1 MRSSGSTPSP
11 LSDPPI
17 PLFVRFLEEDDPRRC
32 TGHRLLERG
41 LVRRASG
48 RRDGRPEPITLDP
61 FARAPL
67 CARDRERAESA
78 GFLVVDGSWNR
89 LSARSRLSTTEGR
102 SGRGSSRRLP
112 LLVATN
118 PQHFGRWTQLTTAEA
133 LAAAVYLVGRPR
145 EAERL
150 LAGLRGG
157 PAFLEINRARLDRF
171 ARASSRDEVTAAERE
186 IFGAPPPDQEAG
198 PGREGG
204 LTGPIRTDD
213 LRSTGAPP

>member
-11 LSDPPI
+11 PSRPPI

-32 TGHRLLERG
+32 TGHRLLQRG
-41 LVRRASG
+41 LVRRAAA
-48 RRDGRPEPITLDP
+48 RREGRPAPIALDP
-61 FARAPL
+61 FAPVPL
-67 CARDRERAESA
+67 CGRDRERAESA

-89 LSARSRLSTTEGR
+89 LSARSRLSDDGESPGR
-102 SGRGSSRRLP
+102 RGSRRLP

-133 LAAAVYLVGRPR
+133 LAAAVYLVGRPL

-150 LAGLRGG
+150 LEGLRGG

-171 ARASSRDEVTAAERE
+171 ARAASRDEVTVAERE
-186 IFGAPPPDQEAG
+186 IFGAPSPA
-198 PGREGG
+198 R
-204 LTGPIRTDD
+204 
-213 LRSTGAPP
+213 